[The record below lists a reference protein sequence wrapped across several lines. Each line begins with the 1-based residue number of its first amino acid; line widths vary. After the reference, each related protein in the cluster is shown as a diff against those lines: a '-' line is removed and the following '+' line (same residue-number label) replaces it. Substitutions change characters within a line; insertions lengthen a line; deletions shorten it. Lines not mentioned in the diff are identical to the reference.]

1 MSRSIILFF
10 VIAAA
15 LIFTGACKGKTGPAT
30 TEPAKAAQKV
40 AQPEAEEKLKIEDEI
55 VIYNKEGKRDPFASL
70 LVKAQEGPKSGM
82 TPLESYD
89 ISTVKIVGIVWN
101 TEGHFAEIVLPD
113 GKAYTLREGMAIG
126 LHNGKVQ
133 KITKNSIVIKESVK
147 NYKGEIKSK
156 ETILKLREEE
166 E

>member
-15 LIFTGACKGKTGPAT
+15 LIFTGACKGKTGPAK
-30 TEPAKAAQKV
+30 TEPAKAAKV
-40 AQPEAEEKLKIEDEI
+40 AQPEAEEKIKIEDEI
-55 VIYNKEGKRDPFASL
+55 LIYNKEGKRDPFASL
-70 LVKAQEGPKSGM
+70 LIKAQEGPKSGA

-89 ISTVKIVGIVWN
+89 ISTVKVIGVVWN
-101 TEGHFAEIVLPD
+101 AGGHFAEIVLPD

-133 KITKNSIVIKESVK
+133 RITPNSIVIKESVK
-147 NYKGEIKSK
+147 DYKGNIKSK